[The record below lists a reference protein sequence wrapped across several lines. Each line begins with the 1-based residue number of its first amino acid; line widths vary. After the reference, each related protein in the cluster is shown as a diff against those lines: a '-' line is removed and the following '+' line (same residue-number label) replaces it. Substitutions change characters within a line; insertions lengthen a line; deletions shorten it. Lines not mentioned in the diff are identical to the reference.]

1 MRRIHRDPGRIHESI
16 PFFEGEPL
24 QPLAL
29 VSVVTVTAKSNHELE
44 LEKPIL
50 LLFDRVTLHEI

>member
-1 MRRIHRDPGRIHESI
+1 MRRIESI